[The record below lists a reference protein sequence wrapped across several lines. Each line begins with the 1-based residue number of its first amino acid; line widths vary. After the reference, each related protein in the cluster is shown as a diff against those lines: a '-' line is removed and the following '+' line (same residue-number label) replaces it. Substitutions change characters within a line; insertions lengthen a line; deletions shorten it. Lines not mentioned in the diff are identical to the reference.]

1 MWVKICGIRDLET
14 AKWVARM
21 APDAIGLNFFAESPR
36 RVPEIAAAQIVRS
49 LPDDVEPIGLF
60 VNHPLLEIRRIC
72 EHVGLRC
79 VQIHGDE
86 SPEFLAE
93 LKGLEIIRALRVGD
107 GGLADVHGYLDRC
120 RELGIRL
127 RACLLDAH
135 VAGSYGGT
143 GRTAPW
149 ERIAAEYRR
158 DVDPPLILAGGL
170 TPENVVAAIDAV
182 RPWGVDT
189 AGGVEVAKAC
199 KDPDRVRQFLSFARG
214 GTGVHAPGA

>member
-1 MWVKICGIRDLET
+1 
-14 AKWVARM
+14 
-21 APDAIGLNFFAESPR
+21 
-36 RVPEIAAAQIVRS
+36 
-49 LPDDVEPIGLF
+49 
-60 VNHPLLEIRRIC
+60 
-72 EHVGLRC
+72 LRC